1 MAEWLYEAG
10 IGEERAILVEAGR
23 IAAAQVCWGEPVRA
37 GLVAEARLISKPAGA
52 RRGRARLDDGGE
64 VLVDALPATLNEGD
78 KLRLRIV
85 RSALAEQGRHKL
97 PEARYEPAL
106 TAAPPPSLMDVL
118 RAGDLPLREVRI
130 AGPDFAGAGWDD
142 LVEEALSGS
151 IAFAGGELTISPT
164 PAMTLIDVDGP
175 LAPALLALAAA
186 PVVAAALRRLD
197 MGGSVG
203 IDCPTLAEKRERQA
217 VDAALG
223 EALTEWRG
231 ERTAM
236 NGFGFVQL
244 ISRLERP
251 SLVARYARH
260 SAAGARM
267 LLRRAERV
275 AEPGALELV
284 AHPAVRRAVVSEWEA
299 ELTRRTGRVLRWRED
314 PTLALSAGFAQA
326 VSE

>member
-1 MAEWLYEAG
+1 
-10 IGEERAILVEAGR
+10 
-23 IAAAQVCWGEPVRA
+23 
-37 GLVAEARLISKPAGA
+37 
-52 RRGRARLDDGGE
+52 
-64 VLVDALPATLNEGD
+64 
-78 KLRLRIV
+78 
-85 RSALAEQGRHKL
+85 
-97 PEARYEPAL
+97 
-106 TAAPPPSLMDVL
+106 
-118 RAGDLPLREVRI
+118 
-130 AGPDFAGAGWDD
+130 
-142 LVEEALSGS
+142 
-151 IAFAGGELTISPT
+151 
-164 PAMTLIDVDGP
+164 
-175 LAPALLALAAA
+175 
-186 PVVAAALRRLD
+186 

-203 IDCPTLAEKRERQA
+203 IDFPTLAEKRERQA

-251 SLVARYARH
+251 SLVVRYARH
-260 SAAGARM
+260 SAAGARI